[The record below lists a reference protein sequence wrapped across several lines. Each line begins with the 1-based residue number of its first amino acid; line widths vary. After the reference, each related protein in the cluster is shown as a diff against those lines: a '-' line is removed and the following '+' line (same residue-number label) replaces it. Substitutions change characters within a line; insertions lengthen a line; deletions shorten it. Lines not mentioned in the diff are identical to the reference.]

1 MGEKKVSAAIRGKA
15 DPLLFQRAVEW
26 ANVPSTLKR
35 GRRKDEEDTKKRT
48 GNERDASRRIPSID
62 IYPDRRRRADKP
74 NGGLLPQTR
83 RKTDHEPRGPG
94 GTWRKWRTAG
104 AVEGTPV
111 SDKVAVPYRGCGLG
125 SLPAASRPLVASRA
139 PVILLILTCSARH
152 GSPHHLELRL
162 NPPRAPEL

>member
-94 GTWRKWRTAG
+94 GDLAQMADSGSR
-104 AVEGTPV
+104 
-111 SDKVAVPYRGCGLG
+111 RGD
-125 SLPAASRPLVASRA
+125 AS
-139 PVILLILTCSARH
+139 
-152 GSPHHLELRL
+152 E
-162 NPPRAPEL
+162 